1 MPIIRQLS
9 ETTINRIAAGEVVE
23 RPASVVKELIENA
36 LDAGA
41 TRIDITLEQA
51 GKNLII
57 VSDNGCGIS
66 KDDLSVAI
74 QRHTTSKLNED
85 DIMNI
90 SSFGFRGE
98 ALPSIGSV
106 SRMHITSKRL
116 DAESGFVIAVEGGL
130 VADVRAAAHGGGTEV
145 SIRDLFFATPARL
158 KFLRSDRSEYTAC
171 LDIVKKIAMAHPYCA
186 FSLTHNEKLALK
198 LRVIEDN
205 TTSLRGEQSSTWQSQ
220 QNTGEIATSP
230 LMAPR
235 NDEHYGIARISE
247 ILGEDFI
254 RNCAK
259 VDAQREDISI
269 SGFVSLPTYNRA
281 TSEDQY
287 LFINNRPVKDKLIA
301 SALKV
306 AYLDFLARDRFP
318 VAAIFITTDPHFVDV
333 NVHPAKTE
341 VRFRE
346 SQLMRGLLISS
357 IKEALGRE
365 SHKVSDTTGEA
376 MLGAFQSGASL
387 RGGQSPSWQSQ
398 QNNNEIATSPMAP
411 RNDANGFMRPSMM
424 MHDNSRNDYR
434 REPQYYN
441 PLIHTAPHSK
451 TEEPVEDISI
461 QNFPLGS
468 AHTQLHET
476 YIISQ
481 TADSIII
488 TDQHAAHERLTY
500 EKIKAQMASHEIP
513 TQRILIPEIVELPD
527 EKRADALRGKK
538 HDLAKMGLV
547 FEIFGEKSVIVN
559 EIPQVIVDVNIA
571 QLIHDIA
578 DNLIELGED
587 NALTSIIEHV
597 TETYACHHSIRAG
610 RKLSVHEMN
619 HLLRQMEAT
628 PFSGQCNH
636 GRPTYIELKLKDVE
650 RLFGR

>member
-1 MPIIRQLS
+1 MSIIRQLS

-23 RPASVVKELIENA
+23 RPASVVKELVENA

-41 TRIDITLEQA
+41 TKIDITLEQA

-57 VSDNGCGIS
+57 VSDNGSGIS
-66 KDDLSVAI
+66 RDDLSIAI

-106 SRMHITSKRL
+106 SRMHIASKTASA
-116 DAESGFVIAVEGGL
+116 DSGFVIAVEGGL
-130 VADVRAAAHGGGTEV
+130 IADVRPASHGGGTEV
-145 SIRDLFFATPARL
+145 TIRDLFFATPARL
-158 KFLRSDRSEYTAC
+158 KFLRSDRSEYAAC
-171 LDIVKKIAMAHPYCA
+171 IDIVRKIAMAHPYCA
-186 FSLTHNEKLALK
+186 FTLTHNDKVVLK
-198 LRVIEDN
+198 LRE
-205 TTSLRGEQSSTWQSQ
+205 TSEAQ
-220 QNTGEIATSP
+220 I
-230 LMAPR
+230 
-235 NDEHYGIARISE
+235 RIIE
-247 ILGEDFI
+247 ILGDDFM
-254 RNCAK
+254 RNSATI
-259 VDAQREDISI
+259 DAQREDIHI
-269 SGFVSLPTYNRA
+269 TGFISLPTYNRA

-306 AYLDFLARDRFP
+306 AYLDFLARNRFP
-318 VAAIFITTDPHFVDV
+318 VAAIFITTNPHFVDV

-341 VRFRE
+341 VRFRDA
-346 SQLMRGLLISS
+346 QLMRGMLISS
-357 IKEALGRE
+357 IKEALSRT
-365 SHKVSDTTGEA
+365 SHKVSDTPSEA
-376 MLGAFQSGASL
+376 MLESFGNVTPAQAGSQDFYRLDSHL
-387 RGGQSPSWQSQ
+387 RG
-398 QNNNEIATSPMAP
+398 NYNID
-411 RNDANGFMRPSMM
+411 RNHGF
-424 MHDNSRNDYR
+424 HDNNTQREYR
-434 REPQYYN
+434 RIPQYYS
-441 PLIHTAPHSK
+441 PLIHTEPHSK
-451 TEEPVEDISI
+451 TEEPVEITAN
-461 QNFPLGS
+461 NFPLG
-468 AHTQLHET
+468 AACAQLHET

-481 TADSIII
+481 TPDSIII

-500 EKIKAQMASHEIP
+500 EKIKIQMAKTEVP

-527 EKRADALRGKK
+527 EKRAYALHSKK
-538 HDLAKMGLV
+538 QDLAKMGLV

-559 EIPQVIVDVNIA
+559 EVPQIVGDVNVG

-578 DNLIELGED
+578 DDLIELGED

-619 HLLRQMEAT
+619 HLLREMEAT

-650 RLFGR
+650 RLFGRS